1 MSETAGPASF
11 GRVDAD
17 GTVYVRTADGE
28 RAVGQIPDA
37 TPEEAL
43 AFYVKRFE
51 ALEVEVGLLA
61 QRISAGALSP
71 EDARQAVNNARKS
84 ITDANAVGDLDS
96 LIARLDAQ
104 TPIIAE
110 QAEARRA
117 ARVEQQAA
125 AREAK
130 EAMVAEAEALA
141 GGSDWRS
148 GVNRFRDLL
157 EQWKSLPRIDR
168 ATDDALWHRFST
180 ARTTY
185 TRRRKAQFAEHAA
198 RREEALRLKQQIIEE
213 ARELADSTSW
223 GQTAGAFRELM
234 ARWKAAGPAPRQVDE
249 SLWNEF
255 RGLQD
260 QFFNA
265 RAEALAE
272 QDSEFKE
279 NLEAKTALLDKAEAD
294 ILPITDVAAARSAY
308 RRFLEDYNQVG
319 RVPRDSI
326 RTLDNRL
333 RALEASVRRAE
344 EDEWKRTDP
353 EARARAEDT
362 VSMLSA
368 EIAKLEEK
376 IRKATARGDKQA
388 VKKSEDA
395 IATYRSWLEQAKE
408 TLADFTR

>member
-1 MSETAGPASF
+1 M
-11 GRVDAD
+11 
-17 GTVYVRTADGE
+17 
-28 RAVGQIPDA
+28 
-37 TPEEAL
+37 
-43 AFYVKRFE
+43 
-51 ALEVEVGLLA
+51 
-61 QRISAGALSP
+61 
-71 EDARQAVNNARKS
+71 
-84 ITDANAVGDLDS
+84 
-96 LIARLDAQ
+96 
-104 TPIIAE
+104 
-110 QAEARRA
+110 
-117 ARVEQQAA
+117 
-125 AREAK
+125 
-130 EAMVAEAEALA
+130 
-141 GGSDWRS
+141 
-148 GVNRFRDLL
+148 
-157 EQWKSLPRIDR
+157 
-168 ATDDALWHRFST
+168 
-180 ARTTY
+180 
-185 TRRRKAQFAEHAA
+185 
-198 RREEALRLKQQIIEE
+198 
-213 ARELADSTSW
+213 
-223 GQTAGAFRELM
+223 
-234 ARWKAAGPAPRQVDE
+234 
-249 SLWNEF
+249 WNEF

-388 VKKSEDA
+388 VKRARMPSPPIVPGLSRRRKRWPTSPGDA
-395 IATYRSWLEQAKE
+395 QLD
-408 TLADFTR
+408 LTRDTS